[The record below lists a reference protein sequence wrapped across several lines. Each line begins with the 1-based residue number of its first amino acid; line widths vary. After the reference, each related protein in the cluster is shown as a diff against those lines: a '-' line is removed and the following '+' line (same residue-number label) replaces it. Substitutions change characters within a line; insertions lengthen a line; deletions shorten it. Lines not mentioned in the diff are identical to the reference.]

1 MAEIKLVIGVPTTGL
16 VSMGFAYSL
25 CGMTSFIAAG
35 KIKSRPEASI
45 EVSMDVQES
54 SVIHTNREQIVS
66 RAIERGATHLLFL
79 DHDMV
84 FEPQIIDVLF
94 SRRQEVVCTNYLIKS
109 DEPQFVAVGLDG
121 NRVPTREDSTGLVP
135 IAYSGFGVSL
145 FEVKAFKRTPQPWFQ
160 PEFVPSANQYTTEDN
175 PCYRRLREAGAE
187 VYLDQ
192 DASKLVSGHVG
203 LKGWHWREWS
213 RAKPAA
219 DLEVSRGDTG
229 AKIWG

>member
-1 MAEIKLVIGVPTTGL
+1 MTIKLVIGIPTTGL

-25 CGMTSFIAAG
+25 CGLTSYIAAKG
-35 KIKSRPEASI
+35 IKSRPESSI
-45 EVSMDVQES
+45 EVSLDVQES

-66 RAIERGATHLLFL
+66 RAIERNATHLLFL

-84 FEPQIIDVLF
+84 FEPQIIDVMLG
-94 SRRQEVVCTNYLIKS
+94 RRQAVVCTNYLIKS
-109 DEPQFVAVGLDG
+109 DKPAFVAVGLDG

-145 FEVKAFKRTPQPWFQ
+145 FEVEAFKRTPQPWFM

-175 PCYRRLREAGAE
+175 PCYRRLREAGNE

-203 LKGWHWREWS
+203 LKGWTWKEYGN
-213 RAKPAA
+213 A
-219 DLEVSRGDTG
+219 
-229 AKIWG
+229 